1 MKKINITNGLNL
13 EIVDILVK
21 DVDVTGLKNQIDFL
35 RQEDFEDK
43 YQDAPGLMSLLQY
56 MLAQAKITLNNNL
69 EQGEEES

>member
-1 MKKINITNGLNL
+1 MKKINITNGSDL

-35 RQEDFEDK
+35 CQEDFDDK

-69 EQGEEES
+69 EQGEDES